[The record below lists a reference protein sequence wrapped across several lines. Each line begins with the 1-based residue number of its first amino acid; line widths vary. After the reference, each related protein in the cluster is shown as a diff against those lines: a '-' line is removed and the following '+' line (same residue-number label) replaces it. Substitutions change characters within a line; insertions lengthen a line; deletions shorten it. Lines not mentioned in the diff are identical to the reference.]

1 MKKILV
7 ITGSRSE
14 FGLIKPLVK
23 KLNDSNHFNAQLI
36 VTEVI

>member
-1 MKKILV
+1 MKKILI

-23 KLNDSNHFNAQLI
+23 NKRINHFNANW
-36 VTEVI
+36 